1 MERCP
6 ASSEDHSETSV
17 VGGKIL
23 EGSSS
28 LTEGD
33 RLVCQEILCLCPG
46 HKLND
51 MMEKLFRREFLRP
64 EISPIPF
71 PPSPQRLAATTLTPK
86 ASLTLPPASPYVT
99 SLKLSLHSVFTNIF
113 RGFFCLSDSISVSF
127 DDPSLLPFQN
137 YG

>member
-51 MMEKLFRREFLRP
+51 MMGETF
-64 EISPIPF
+64 
-71 PPSPQRLAATTLTPK
+71 QA
-86 ASLTLPPASPYVT
+86 
-99 SLKLSLHSVFTNIF
+99 
-113 RGFFCLSDSISVSF
+113 SVSF
-127 DDPSLLPFQN
+127 DDLSLLPFQN
-137 YG
+137 CG